1 MIYIE
6 HVLKRVQKFI
16 MQHSKGKSNRK
27 GLQVPPKGSK
37 GWLITCDIHKDQL
50 AIKQITGVL
59 NHLAD
64 PIEENQETTE
74 GEGEKKPMSLEE
86 ELAEL
91 NKKGAKKQRWVPYV
105 SEVQGN
111 IFIRFCYDQ
120 DDPFELLDRY
130 FNEVRANRKTLS
142 DRISKIF
149 PIMASGFPDTEES
162 LPILGDL
169 IKKTFPTDETIVYKV
184 IINRK
189 HNQKTETH
197 DELNDKILKLVG
209 PPHKPTFKQAKWGIL
224 WHLVG
229 RNLYMSVIPKWGEW
243 CECSI
248 AKFCASLIKQANE
261 EKQEKKEEKIEERKE
276 EEKNEENEEKK
287 E

>member
-1 MIYIE
+1 M
-6 HVLKRVQKFI
+6 
-16 MQHSKGKSNRK
+16 HSKGKGNRK

-64 PIEENQETTE
+64 PIEETEETAAD
-74 GEGEKKPMSLEE
+74 EGEKKPMSLEE

-111 IFIRFCYDQ
+111 IFIRFCNDH
-120 DDPFELLDRY
+120 DDPFVLLERY
-130 FNEVRANRKTLS
+130 FNEVRANKKSLS

-162 LPILGDL
+162 LPVLGEL
-169 IKKTFPTDETIVYKV
+169 IKKTFPTDETVVYKV

-248 AKFCASLIKQANE
+248 AKFCASLIQQAND
-261 EKQEKKEEKIEERKE
+261 EKQKKEEASQEKTEEVTKDKTEEVEQKE
-276 EEKNEENEEKK
+276 
-287 E
+287 